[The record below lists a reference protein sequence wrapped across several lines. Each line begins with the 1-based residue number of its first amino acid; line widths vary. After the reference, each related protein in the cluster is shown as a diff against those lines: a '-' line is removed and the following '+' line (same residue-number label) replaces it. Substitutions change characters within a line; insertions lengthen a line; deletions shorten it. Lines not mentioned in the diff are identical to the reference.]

1 MFKLGKTTIPACVAT
16 VAFGATPAHAYMGAG
31 AGLSAIGSMISFL
44 GVLFLM
50 VFGFVWFPLK
60 RAFKKMTGKGE
71 EAQAN
76 DSAKEEASETE
87 ETA

>member
-1 MFKLGKTTIPACVAT
+1 MYKLGKVSVPACVAM
-16 VAFGATPAHAYMGAG
+16 VAFGESPAHAYMGAG

-60 RAFKKMTGKGE
+60 RAIKKMSGKGDQVSE
-71 EAQAN
+71 TE
-76 DSAKEEASETE
+76 SAKEEATETE
-87 ETA
+87 EVA